1 MLVVVA
7 LIIYQI
13 TTILTQEIELSV
25 LVVFGLLV
33 RQLAFGL
40 GIATATL
47 AMRIITS
54 GLDFLKKPYNGG
66 LEVVNLY
73 KNLGIAPIRKSVKY
87 LSPASIQTSAY
98 IGI

>member
-25 LVVFGLLV
+25 LVVIGLMV
-33 RQLAFGL
+33 CKLAFGL
-40 GIATATL
+40 GL
-47 AMRIITS
+47 AAAPLALRIFTS

-66 LEVVNLY
+66 LEVVNLH
-73 KNLGIAPIRKSVKY
+73 KNLG
-87 LSPASIQTSAY
+87 T
-98 IGI
+98 

>member
-25 LVVFGLLV
+25 LVVIGIMV
-33 RQLAFGL
+33 RKLAFGV
-40 GIATATL
+40 GFAAAAL
-47 AMRIITS
+47 AVRIISS

-66 LEVVNLY
+66 LEVVNLH
-73 KNLGIAPIRKSVKY
+73 KNLG
-87 LSPASIQTSAY
+87 T
-98 IGI
+98 